1 MPWPSA
7 LSRATGL
14 RGGHAPRFANPS
26 DATATLHE
34 IPRTRHPSRICESV
48 CGIVPFR
55 STLGRTPS
63 HWTGH
68 LDQTHAPPSRI
79 RPRGWGLPIGVWLIL
94 GFAFIIGAFVTAN
107 ILAQRS
113 TRLATADV
121 TRVQQQFEP
130 LARHARDL
138 GAAVAAFDRAVLAYL
153 RSSSSGN
160 GTAIV
165 DAGIRLSGVVNNASG
180 LTPIGDEAHF
190 NEIAALTAEHQAD
203 GFQLVAIEERRQAT
217 RQALDSA
224 LNELDRRV
232 SSSGA
237 KGVSVG
243 DSLLARPSL
252 AEVAEAVAQVRKDAV
267 AALAR
272 SPGIGQPVATAGER
286 NLRGVLAN
294 FGEELTLSPGVAW
307 LSLLQEDFGRAVK
320 LRRRVGALDA
330 ELETHRAEYSAAGDA
345 LTMRIREE
353 IEAPAWNELTDAA
366 ETARLAVDQAQR
378 TITEATFKS
387 ILLALLVLA
396 ITAWAIT
403 WPVRRLTA
411 GARRLAAGDLSTRV
425 RGGGASE
432 VDELAQAFNQM
443 ASELDDAERAVR
455 SYQAQLEARV
465 EERTLQLRHLAEHDP
480 LTNLPNRRQLFQ
492 RLNEMIVTT
501 AAGRGQLAVLFLD
514 LDNFKTV
521 NDSLG
526 HEFGD
531 RVLMSIG
538 ERLRQVS
545 GEAGFIA
552 RLGGDEFTLIFPFSG
567 SLDEIERRAASL
579 VSLFQRP
586 IVVDRRELAIG
597 VSCGAA
603 AFPEHG
609 RDAASLLRAADAA
622 LFRAKELGRNRL
634 CVYDPELLIAA
645 SNRFRVE
652 QALRKAIEGGDFVLH
667 FQPQVCLGR
676 LETITV
682 EALLRW
688 RQNGSQIVPAADFIA
703 IAEQSGLMLDL
714 NYWVLEQAAQAVRD
728 WRRAGWPDARVAINV
743 SAQQFVAGD
752 FLAEIERL
760 LKRFDLPADS
770 LELELTE
777 NMLQTGAITV
787 ETLHSLQLLGVAT
800 ALDDFGTGY
809 SSLTSLERLPLTRVK
824 LDRSVVAEVDWNPR
838 AASIARSIISL
849 CRSLGLQ
856 VTVEGVERPSQ
867 LDFLVN
873 CGDVSVQ
880 GYLIAHPSDGKE
892 VIDMVQRTRTRLAAL
907 LEAARLSRSDR
918 IEETGGAVSFLR
930 RRR

>member
-1 MPWPSA
+1 MNQTYAES
-7 LSRATGL
+7 SK
-14 RGGHAPRFANPS
+14 
-26 DATATLHE
+26 
-34 IPRTRHPSRICESV
+34 IRT
-48 CGIVPFR
+48 
-55 STLGRTPS
+55 
-63 HWTGH
+63 
-68 LDQTHAPPSRI
+68 
-79 RPRGWGLPIGVWLIL
+79 RGWGLPIGVWLIL

-107 ILAQRS
+107 MLAQRS
-113 TRLATADV
+113 TRRATTDV
-121 TRVQQQFEP
+121 ARVQQMYEP
-130 LARHARDL
+130 LARHAREL
-138 GAAVAAFDRAVLAYL
+138 GTAVATFDRAVLAYL
-153 RSSSSGN
+153 LSSSDEN
-160 GTAIV
+160 GSAIV
-165 DAGIRLSGVVNNASG
+165 EAGTRLSGLVNQSSG
-180 LTPIGDEAHF
+180 LAPIGDEMQF
-190 NEIAALTAEHQAD
+190 DEISSLAAAHQAD
-203 GFQLVAIEERRQAT
+203 GFQLVALEERRQSA
-217 RQALDSA
+217 RKALDSA
-224 LNELDRRV
+224 LNELDARV
-232 SSSGA
+232 RSSGA
-237 KGVSVG
+237 KGVSIG
-243 DSLLARPSL
+243 NSLMARPSL
-252 AEVAEAVAQVRKDAV
+252 AEVAEAVAQVRNDAV
-267 AALAR
+267 ASLSGPPGDY
-272 SPGIGQPVATAGER
+272 SPVSTAGEGR
-286 NLRGVLAN
+286 LRSVIAS
-294 FGEELTLSPGVAW
+294 FGEELRVSPGVAW
-307 LSLLQEDFGRAVK
+307 LGLLEEDFKRAVSM
-320 LRRRVGALDA
+320 RRRIGALEA
-330 ELETHRAEYSAAGDA
+330 ELETQRVAYLSAGDA

-353 IEAPAWNELTDAA
+353 IEAPAWRELTAAA
-366 ETARLAVDQAQR
+366 ETASRAVDDAQR
-378 TITEATFKS
+378 TINDATFKA

-432 VDELAQAFNQM
+432 VDELAEAFNQM
-443 ASELDDAERAVR
+443 ASELDEAERAVR

-465 EERTLQLRHLAEHDP
+465 EERTMQLRHLAEHDP

-492 RLNEMIVTT
+492 RLNEMIAAT

-552 RLGGDEFTLIFPFSG
+552 RLGGDEFTLVFPFSG
-567 SLDEIERRAASL
+567 SVDEIERRAGGL

-634 CVYDPELLIAA
+634 CVYDPELLVAA

-676 LETITV
+676 LETTTV

-688 RQNGSQIVPAADFIA
+688 RQNGSQIVPASDFIA

-728 WRRAGWPDARVAINV
+728 WRAAGWTNARVAINV

-752 FLAEIERL
+752 FIAEIERL

-777 NMLQTGAITV
+777 SMLQTGAITV

-809 SSLTSLERLPLTRVK
+809 SSLTSLERLPLSRVK

-880 GYLIAHPSDGKE
+880 GYLVAHPSDAAE
-892 VIDMVQRTRTRLAAL
+892 VLETVTRTRSRLAAL

-918 IEETGGAVSFLR
+918 VEETGGAVSILR

>member
-1 MPWPSA
+1 M
-7 LSRATGL
+7 
-14 RGGHAPRFANPS
+14 
-26 DATATLHE
+26 
-34 IPRTRHPSRICESV
+34 
-48 CGIVPFR
+48 
-55 STLGRTPS
+55 
-63 HWTGH
+63 
-68 LDQTHAPPSRI
+68 DQTLAQSSNI
-79 RPRGWGLPIGVWLIL
+79 RARGWGLPIGVWLIL
-94 GFAFIIGAFVTAN
+94 GFTFIIGAFVTAN

-121 TRVQQQFEP
+121 ARVQQQFEP
-130 LARHARDL
+130 LARHAREL
-138 GAAVAAFDRAVLAYL
+138 GAAVGTFDRAVFAYL
-153 RSSSSGN
+153 RSASSENGAAIVETGTRLSNLVNHSSGL
-160 GTAIV
+160 AP
-165 DAGIRLSGVVNNASG
+165 S
-180 LTPIGDEAHF
+180 GDEAQF
-190 NEIAALTAEHQAD
+190 NEIAALTAAHQAD
-203 GFQLVAIEERRQAT
+203 GFQLVALGERRQTARQSLDAT
-217 RQALDSA
+217 
-224 LNELDRRV
+224 LNELDARV

-243 DSLLARPSL
+243 NSLMARPSL
-252 AEVAEAVAQVRKDAV
+252 SEVAEAVAQVRKDAV
-267 AALAR
+267 AALFR
-272 SPGIGQPVATAGER
+272 PPGSEAPVATPGEGR
-286 NLRGVLAN
+286 FRRVLAS
-294 FGEELTLSPGVAW
+294 FGQELKVSPGVAW
-307 LSLLQEDFGRAVK
+307 LGLLEEDFKRAVT
-320 LRRRVGALDA
+320 LRRRISALEA
-330 ELETHRAEYSAAGDA
+330 ELETERGAYLAAGDA

-353 IEAPAWNELTDAA
+353 IEAPAWRELTAAA
-366 ETARLAVDQAQR
+366 ETASRAVDDAQR
-378 TITEATFKS
+378 TITDATFKAV
-387 ILLALLVLA
+387 LLALLVLA

-465 EERTLQLRHLAEHDP
+465 EERTMQLRHLAEHDP

-492 RLNEMIVTT
+492 RLNQMIAAT

-552 RLGGDEFTLIFPFSG
+552 RLGGDEFTLVFPFSG
-567 SLDEIERRAASL
+567 SLDEIERRAGSL

-676 LETITV
+676 LETTTV

-688 RQNGSQIVPAADFIA
+688 RQNGSQIVPASDFIA

-714 NYWVLEQAAQAVRD
+714 NYWVLEQAAQAVRE
-728 WRRAGWPDARVAINV
+728 WRSAGWANARVAINV

-809 SSLTSLERLPLTRVK
+809 SSLTSLERLPLSRVK

-880 GYLIAHPSDGKE
+880 GYLIAHPSDSSS
-892 VIDMVQRTRTRLAAL
+892 VIETVTRTRTRLAAL

-918 IEETGGAVSFLR
+918 VEETGGAVSILR

>member
-1 MPWPSA
+1 M
-7 LSRATGL
+7 
-14 RGGHAPRFANPS
+14 
-26 DATATLHE
+26 
-34 IPRTRHPSRICESV
+34 
-48 CGIVPFR
+48 
-55 STLGRTPS
+55 
-63 HWTGH
+63 
-68 LDQTHAPPSRI
+68 DQSHAPPTRI

-121 TRVQQQFEP
+121 ARVQQDFEP
-130 LARHARDL
+130 LARNARDL
-138 GAAVAAFDRAVLAYL
+138 GGAVAGFDRAVLAYL
-153 RSSSSGN
+153 RSSSHEN
-160 GTAIV
+160 GGKIV
-165 DAGIRLSGVVNNASG
+165 EAGARLSEVVNQASE
-180 LTPIGDEAHF
+180 LPQLRDATHF
-190 NEIAALTAEHQAD
+190 HEIADLTAAHQAD
-203 GFQLVAIEERRQAT
+203 GFQLAALEERRQAT
-217 RQALDSA
+217 RLALDAA
-224 LNELDRRV
+224 LNELDARV

-252 AEVAEAVAQVRKDAV
+252 AEVAEAVALVRKDAV
-267 AALAR
+267 AALNR
-272 SPGIGQPVATAGER
+272 QSDTEPPVATPGEGR
-286 NLRGVLAN
+286 LRRVLAN
-294 FGEELTLSPGVAW
+294 FGEELRLSPGVAW
-307 LSLLQEDFGRAVK
+307 LGLLEDDFKRSVQ
-320 LRRRVGALDA
+320 LRRRIGAL
-330 ELETHRAEYSAAGDA
+330 ELELEAHRVAYTAAGDA
-345 LTMRIREE
+345 LTMRIRDE
-353 IEAPAWNELTDAA
+353 IEAPAWHELTAA
-366 ETARLAVDQAQR
+366 AQAARHAVDEAER
-378 TITEATFKS
+378 TITDATFKS

-492 RLNEMIVTT
+492 RLNEMIAAT
-501 AAGRGQLAVLFLD
+501 AASHGQLAVLFLD

-552 RLGGDEFTLIFPFSG
+552 RLGGDEFTLVFPFSG
-567 SLDEIERRAASL
+567 SLDEIETRAGSL

-667 FQPQVCLGR
+667 FQPQVCLAR
-676 LETITV
+676 LETITM

-688 RQNGSQIVPAADFIA
+688 RQNGQQIVPASDFIA

-714 NYWVLEQAAQAVRD
+714 NFWVLEQAAQAVRE
-728 WRRAGWPDARVAINV
+728 WRQAGWTDARVAINV

-752 FLAEIERL
+752 FLGG
-760 LKRFDLPADS
+760 D
-770 LELELTE
+770 
-777 NMLQTGAITV
+777 
-787 ETLHSLQLLGVAT
+787 
-800 ALDDFGTGY
+800 
-809 SSLTSLERLPLTRVK
+809 
-824 LDRSVVAEVDWNPR
+824 R
-838 AASIARSIISL
+838 AAAEAL
-849 CRSLGLQ
+849 
-856 VTVEGVERPSQ
+856 RPATRQ
-867 LDFLVN
+867 
-873 CGDVSVQ
+873 
-880 GYLIAHPSDGKE
+880 P
-892 VIDMVQRTRTRLAAL
+892 RTRAHREHAADRRDHGRDAAQPA
-907 LEAARLSRSDR
+907 AAR
-918 IEETGGAVSFLR
+918 GVHGAR
-930 RRR
+930 

>member
-1 MPWPSA
+1 
-7 LSRATGL
+7 
-14 RGGHAPRFANPS
+14 
-26 DATATLHE
+26 
-34 IPRTRHPSRICESV
+34 
-48 CGIVPFR
+48 
-55 STLGRTPS
+55 
-63 HWTGH
+63 
-68 LDQTHAPPSRI
+68 LDQSHAPPSKI
-79 RPRGWGLPIGVWLIL
+79 RTRGWGLPIGVWLIL
-94 GFAFIIGAFVTAN
+94 GFVFIIGAFVTAN

-121 TRVQQQFEP
+121 ARVQQQFEP
-130 LARHARDL
+130 LARHAREL
-138 GAAVAAFDRAVLAYL
+138 GAAVGAFDRAVLAYL
-153 RSSSSGN
+153 RSPSSDN
-160 GTAIV
+160 GAAIV
-165 DAGIRLSGVVNNASG
+165 EAGTRLSNLVNQGSG
-180 LTPIGDEAHF
+180 LAPSGEEVQF
-190 NEIAALTAEHQAD
+190 NDIAALTAEHQAD
-203 GFQLVAIEERRQAT
+203 GFQLVALEERRQSA
-217 RQALDSA
+217 RRSLDAA
-224 LNELDRRV
+224 LNELDARV

-237 KGVSVG
+237 KGVSIG
-243 DSLLARPSL
+243 NALMARHSL
-252 AEVAEAVAQVRKDAV
+252 AEVAEAVAHVRKDAV
-267 AALAR
+267 ATLSR
-272 SPGIGQPVATAGER
+272 PPGSEGPVATPGEGR
-286 NLRGVLAN
+286 LRSVLAS
-294 FGEELTLSPGVAW
+294 FGQELRVSPGVAW
-307 LSLLQEDFGRAVK
+307 LGLLEEDFKRSVTM
-320 LRRRVGALDA
+320 RRRISALEA
-330 ELETHRAEYSAAGDA
+330 ELETKRVAYLAAGDT
-345 LTMRIREE
+345 LTMRIRDE
-353 IEAPAWNELTDAA
+353 IEAPAWDELTAAA
-366 ETARLAVDQAQR
+366 ETASRAVDDAQR
-378 TITEATFKS
+378 TITDATFKA

-443 ASELDDAERAVR
+443 ASELDDAERVVR

-465 EERTLQLRHLAEHDP
+465 EERTMQLRHLAEHDP
-480 LTNLPNRRQLFQ
+480 LTNLPNRRHLFQ
-492 RLNEMIVTT
+492 RLNEMIAAT

-552 RLGGDEFTLIFPFSG
+552 RLGGDEFTLVFPFSG
-567 SLDEIERRAASL
+567 SVDEIERRAGSL

-586 IVVDRRELAIG
+586 IVVDRRELTIG

-688 RQNGSQIVPAADFIA
+688 RQNGSQIVPASDFIA

-714 NYWVLEQAAQAVRD
+714 NYWVLEQAAQAVRE
-728 WRRAGWPDARVAINV
+728 WRNAGWANARVAINV

-752 FLAEIERL
+752 FIAEIERL
-760 LKRFDLPADS
+760 LKRFDLPPDS

-809 SSLTSLERLPLTRVK
+809 SSLTSLERLPLSRVK

-880 GYLIAHPSDGKE
+880 GYLVAHPADASE
-892 VIDMVQRTRTRLAAL
+892 IMETVMRTRTRLAAL

-918 IEETGGAVSFLR
+918 VEETGGAVSILR

>member
-1 MPWPSA
+1 LDQP
-7 LSRATGL
+7 
-14 RGGHAPRFANPS
+14 HAPSPK
-26 DATATLHE
+26 
-34 IPRTRHPSRICESV
+34 
-48 CGIVPFR
+48 
-55 STLGRTPS
+55 
-63 HWTGH
+63 
-68 LDQTHAPPSRI
+68 I
-79 RPRGWGLPIGVWLIL
+79 RARGWGLPIGVWLIL
-94 GFAFIIGAFVTAN
+94 GFAFVIGAFVTAN

-121 TRVQQQFEP
+121 ARVQQQFEP

-138 GAAVAAFDRAVLAYL
+138 GGAVAGFDRAVLAYL
-153 RSSSSGN
+153 RSSSPEMSA
-160 GTAIV
+160 AIV
-165 DAGIRLSGVVNNASG
+165 ESGIRLSEVVNHASD
-180 LTPIGDEAHF
+180 LTPASAQTQF
-190 NEIAALTAEHQAD
+190 NDIAGLTAEHQAD
-203 GFQLVAIEERRQAT
+203 GFRLVTLDERRQAT
-217 RQALDSA
+217 RQALDAA
-224 LNELDRRV
+224 LNELDARV

-237 KGVSVG
+237 KGVAVG
-243 DSLLARPSL
+243 DSLLARHSL
-252 AEVAEAVAQVRKDAV
+252 SEVAEAVAQVRKDAV
-267 AALAR
+267 AALGLPAGVEPPR
-272 SPGIGQPVATAGER
+272 TTPGESR
-286 NLRGVLAN
+286 LRRVLAS
-294 FGEELTLSPGVAW
+294 FGEELRVSPGMAW
-307 LSLLQEDFGRAVK
+307 LGLLEEDFQRAVT
-320 LRRRVGALDA
+320 LRRRIGALDG
-330 ELETHRAEYSAAGDA
+330 EIERQRAAYTADGDA
-345 LTMRIREE
+345 LTLRIREE
-353 IEAPAWNELTDAA
+353 IEAPAWNELTAA
-366 ETARLAVDQAQR
+366 AQAARRAVDEAQR

-443 ASELDDAERAVR
+443 ATELDDAERAVR

-492 RLNEMIVTT
+492 RLNEMIATT
-501 AAGRGQLAVLFLD
+501 AATRGQLAVLFLD

-552 RLGGDEFTLIFPFSG
+552 RLGGDEFTLVFPFSG
-567 SLDEIERRAASL
+567 SLDEIERRAGGL
-579 VSLFQRP
+579 VNLFQRP
-586 IVVDRRELAIG
+586 LVVDRRELAIG

-603 AFPEHG
+603 VFPEHG

-622 LFRAKELGRNRL
+622 LFRAKELGRNRM

-676 LETITV
+676 LQTTTV

-688 RQNGSQIVPAADFIA
+688 RQNGSQIVPASDFIA

-714 NYWVLEQAAQAVRD
+714 NYWVLEQAAEAVRS
-728 WRRAGWPDARVAINV
+728 WRAAGWTDARVAINV

-752 FLAEIERL
+752 FIADIERL
-760 LKRFDLPADS
+760 LERFELPPDC

-838 AASIARSIISL
+838 AAAIARAIIAL

-880 GYLIAHPSDGKE
+880 GYLVAHPSDASE
-892 VIDMVQRTRTRLAAL
+892 VMDMVARTRTRLAAL
-907 LEAARLSRSDR
+907 LEAARLSRSER
-918 IEETGGAVSFLR
+918 LEETGGAVSFLR

>member
-1 MPWPSA
+1 MHSA
-7 LSRATGL
+7 GILDRPPQSW
-14 RGGHAPRFANPS
+14 
-26 DATATLHE
+26 
-34 IPRTRHPSRICESV
+34 TRILE
-48 CGIVPFR
+48 
-55 STLGRTPS
+55 
-63 HWTGH
+63 
-68 LDQTHAPPSRI
+68 QQHAPPPKI
-79 RPRGWGLPIGVWLIL
+79 RARGWGLPIGVWLVL
-94 GFAFIIGAFVTAN
+94 GFAFVIGAFVTAN

-121 TRVQQQFEP
+121 ARVQQQFEP
-130 LARHARDL
+130 LARHAREL
-138 GAAVAAFDRAVLAYL
+138 GDAVAAFDRAVLAYL
-153 RSSSSGN
+153 RSSSPEMSA
-160 GTAIV
+160 AIV
-165 DAGIRLSGVVNNASG
+165 ESGIRLSEVVNHASELAPG
-180 LTPIGDEAHF
+180 GTEAHF
-190 NEIAALTAEHQAD
+190 SEIASLTARHQAD
-203 GFQLVAIEERRQAT
+203 GFRLVALDERRQAT
-217 RQALDSA
+217 RLALDAA
-224 LNELDRRV
+224 LNELDARV

-237 KGVSVG
+237 KGVAVG
-243 DSLLARPSL
+243 DTLMARQSLVA
-252 AEVAEAVAQVRKDAV
+252 VAEAVAQVRKDAM
-267 AALAR
+267 AALGRAHPEDTPVTT
-272 SPGIGQPVATAGER
+272 PGESR
-286 NLRGVLAN
+286 LRGVLAS
-294 FGEELTLSPGVAW
+294 FGEELRVSPGAAW
-307 LSLLQEDFGRAVK
+307 LGLLEEDFRRAVT
-320 LRRRVGALDA
+320 LRRRIGTLDA
-330 ELETHRAEYSAAGDA
+330 EIEAQRAGYAAAGDA
-345 LTMRIREE
+345 LTLRIREE
-353 IEAPAWNELTDAA
+353 IEAPAWSELTAA
-366 ETARLAVDQAQR
+366 AQAARHAVDEAQR
-378 TITEATFKS
+378 TITDATFKS

-443 ASELDDAERAVR
+443 ANELDDAERAVR

-492 RLNEMIVTT
+492 RLNEMIATT
-501 AAGRGQLAVLFLD
+501 AAAREQLAVLFLD

-545 GEAGFIA
+545 GEAGLIA
-552 RLGGDEFTLIFPFSG
+552 RLGGDEFTLVFPFSG
-567 SLDEIERRAASL
+567 SLDEIERRAGGL

-586 IVVDRRELAIG
+586 LVVDRRELAIG

-603 AFPEHG
+603 VFPKHG

-622 LFRAKELGRNRL
+622 LFRAKELGRNRF

-676 LETITV
+676 LQTTTV

-688 RQNGSQIVPAADFIA
+688 RQNGSQIVPASDFIA

-714 NYWVLEQAAQAVRD
+714 NFWVLEQAAEAVRR
-728 WRRAGWPDARVAINV
+728 WRAAGWTDARVAINV

-760 LKRFDLPADS
+760 LKRFELPPDC

-809 SSLTSLERLPLTRVK
+809 SSLTSLERLPLSRVK

-838 AASIARSIISL
+838 AASIARAIISL

-880 GYLIAHPSDGKE
+880 GYLVAHPSDASE
-892 VIDMVQRTRTRLAAL
+892 IMDMVARTRTRLAAL
-907 LEAARLSRSDR
+907 LEAARLSRSER
-918 IEETGGAVSFLR
+918 LEETGGAVPFLR
-930 RRR
+930 RSARNR

>member
-1 MPWPSA
+1 
-7 LSRATGL
+7 LS
-14 RGGHAPRFANPS
+14 
-26 DATATLHE
+26 
-34 IPRTRHPSRICESV
+34 
-48 CGIVPFR
+48 
-55 STLGRTPS
+55 
-63 HWTGH
+63 
-68 LDQTHAPPSRI
+68 QTHAPPTSTSA
-79 RPRGWGLPIGVWLIL
+79 RGWGLPIGVWLIL
-94 GFAFIIGAFVTAN
+94 GFAFVIGAFVTAN

-121 TRVQQQFEP
+121 ARVQQEFEP

-153 RSSSSGN
+153 RSSSSEN
-160 GTAIV
+160 GSKIV
-165 DAGIRLSGVVNNASG
+165 ESGTRLSDVVNRAGERPQVGDDAHFREIAG
-180 LTPIGDEAHF
+180 LTA
-190 NEIAALTAEHQAD
+190 THQAD
-203 GFQLVAIEERRQAT
+203 GFQLVALEERRQAT
-217 RQALDSA
+217 RQALDAA
-224 LNELDRRV
+224 LNELDARV
-232 SSSGA
+232 SSAGA

-243 DSLLARPSL
+243 DSLMARPSL

-267 AALAR
+267 SALAR
-272 SPGIGQPVATAGER
+272 PPGTQAPVATRGEGR
-286 NLRGVLAN
+286 LRRALAS
-294 FGEELTLSPGVAW
+294 FGEELRQSPGAAW
-307 LSLLQEDFGRAVK
+307 VGLLEEDFRHAVS
-320 LRRRVGALDA
+320 LRRRIGQLEA
-330 ELETHRAEYSAAGDA
+330 ELETRRAEYSAAGEA

-353 IEAPAWNELTDAA
+353 IEAPAWQELTAAA
-366 ETARLAVDQAQR
+366 EAARRAVDEAQR
-378 TITEATFKS
+378 TITDATFKS

-455 SYQAQLEARV
+455 TYQAQLEARV

-492 RLNEMIVTT
+492 RLNEMIAAT
-501 AAGRGQLAVLFLD
+501 AGGRGQLAVLFLD

-545 GEAGFIA
+545 GDAGFIA
-552 RLGGDEFTLIFPFSG
+552 RLGGDEFTLVFPFSG
-567 SLDEIERRAASL
+567 SVDEIERRAGSL
-579 VSLFQRP
+579 VALFQRP
-586 IVVDRRELAIG
+586 LVVDRRELAIG

-603 AFPEHG
+603 VFPEHG

-676 LETITV
+676 LETIAV

-688 RQNGSQIVPAADFIA
+688 RQNGSQVVPASDFIA
-703 IAEQSGLMLDL
+703 IAEQSGLMLEL

-728 WRRAGWPDARVAINV
+728 WRNAGWKEARVSINV

-760 LKRFDLPADS
+760 LQRFDLPADC

-867 LDFLVN
+867 LEFLVN

-880 GYLIAHPSDGKE
+880 GYLVAHPSDGRE
-892 VIDMVQRTRTRLAAL
+892 IIDMVSRTRTRIAAL
-907 LEAARLSRSDR
+907 LEAGRLSRSDR
-918 IEETGGAVSFLR
+918 IEETGGAVAFLR
-930 RRR
+930 RRRPL